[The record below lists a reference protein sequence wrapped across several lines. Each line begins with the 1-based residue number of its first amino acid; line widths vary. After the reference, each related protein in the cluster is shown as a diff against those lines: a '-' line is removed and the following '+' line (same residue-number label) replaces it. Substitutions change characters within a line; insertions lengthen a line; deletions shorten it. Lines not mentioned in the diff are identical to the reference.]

1 MMDVCGYANY
11 TLWNGVNSDRLA
23 NRILIIHF
31 IGYRKDYRR
40 NRIIMTKN
48 SYSKNQL
55 KGSISLFIA
64 SLIWGTAFVAQAK
77 GADYIGGLTFSTL
90 RSFIGAAFLVPVAII
105 LERMSS
111 ARKRKTKNEEQ
122 RVGLLDG
129 KQVEVVQEK
138 DSIDIAAAEQKADA
152 MDADTRSI
160 RQVHMIGPVTKA
172 ELIGGIMTGTVLTAA
187 TNFQQFGIAYTSV
200 AKAGFLTAL
209 YVIIVPLLGL
219 FMGHKVKPYIW
230 GCAALS
236 LLGLYMLCL
245 LGKSDVGFTFG
256 DSLVLVCALLFAMQ
270 ILTVDHWSPRC
281 RGVVLSCIMFAVTGL
296 ESGVLMLIFEHPELA
311 GVMKAMPSLLYV
323 GILSSGVAYT
333 LQIVGQ
339 KDLNPAVA
347 SLLMCLESVIS
358 AVSGWI
364 ILGQTMTATEMLGGG
379 LMFLAIVLAQVIPAV
394 KGE

>member
-1 MMDVCGYANY
+1 MVDVCGYANY

-77 GADYIGGLTFSTL
+77 GADYVGGLTFSTL

-122 RVGLLDG
+122 RTADR
-129 KQVEVVQEK
+129 
-138 DSIDIAAAEQKADA
+138 KADA

-219 FMGHKVKPYIW
+219 FMGHEVKPYIW

-311 GVMKAMPSLLYV
+311 GIMKAMPSLLYV

-364 ILGQTMTATEMLGGG
+364 ILGQTMTATEMIGGG

>member
-1 MMDVCGYANY
+1 
-11 TLWNGVNSDRLA
+11 
-23 NRILIIHF
+23 
-31 IGYRKDYRR
+31 
-40 NRIIMTKN
+40 MTKN

-122 RVGLLDG
+122 RTADR
-129 KQVEVVQEK
+129 
-138 DSIDIAAAEQKADA
+138 KADA

-219 FMGHKVKPYIW
+219 FLGHKVKPYIW

-379 LMFLAIVLAQVIPAV
+379 LMFLSIVLAQVIPAV

>member
-1 MMDVCGYANY
+1 MV
-11 TLWNGVNSDRLA
+11 
-23 NRILIIHF
+23 IIHF
-31 IGYRKDYRR
+31 IAYRKDYRR
-40 NRIIMTKN
+40 NRIIVTKN
-48 SYSKNQL
+48 GNSKNQL

-122 RVGLLDG
+122 RTADR
-129 KQVEVVQEK
+129 
-138 DSIDIAAAEQKADA
+138 KADD
-152 MDADTRSI
+152 MDADTRFI

-394 KGE
+394 KGRVIQGWGASVSPNLLGKPNLVDTGRIAG

>member
-1 MMDVCGYANY
+1 
-11 TLWNGVNSDRLA
+11 
-23 NRILIIHF
+23 
-31 IGYRKDYRR
+31 
-40 NRIIMTKN
+40 
-48 SYSKNQL
+48 
-55 KGSISLFIA
+55 
-64 SLIWGTAFVAQAK
+64 
-77 GADYIGGLTFSTL
+77 
-90 RSFIGAAFLVPVAII
+90 
-105 LERMSS
+105 
-111 ARKRKTKNEEQ
+111 
-122 RVGLLDG
+122 
-129 KQVEVVQEK
+129 
-138 DSIDIAAAEQKADA
+138 
-152 MDADTRSI
+152 
-160 RQVHMIGPVTKA
+160 
-172 ELIGGIMTGTVLTAA
+172 
-187 TNFQQFGIAYTSV
+187 
-200 AKAGFLTAL
+200 
-209 YVIIVPLLGL
+209 
-219 FMGHKVKPYIW
+219 
-230 GCAALS
+230 
-236 LLGLYMLCL
+236 MLCL

>member
-1 MMDVCGYANY
+1 
-11 TLWNGVNSDRLA
+11 
-23 NRILIIHF
+23 
-31 IGYRKDYRR
+31 
-40 NRIIMTKN
+40 MTKN

-129 KQVEVVQEK
+129 NQVEVINGN
-138 DSIDIAAAEQKADA
+138 DSIDIAAAEQKGTAGRERVADRKGTADRKAVADRKADA

-172 ELIGGIMTGTVLTAA
+172 ELIGGIITGTVLTAA

-219 FMGHKVKPYIW
+219 FMGHEVKPYIW

-311 GVMKAMPSLLYV
+311 GIMKAMPSLLYV

-364 ILGQTMTATEMLGGG
+364 ILGQTMTATEMIGGG

>member
-1 MMDVCGYANY
+1 
-11 TLWNGVNSDRLA
+11 
-23 NRILIIHF
+23 
-31 IGYRKDYRR
+31 
-40 NRIIMTKN
+40 MTKN
-48 SYSKNQL
+48 SNSKNQL

-77 GADYIGGLTFSTL
+77 GADYVGGLTFSTL

-129 KQVEVVQEK
+129 NQVEVINGN
-138 DSIDIAAAEQKADA
+138 DSIDIAAAEQKGTAGRERVADRKGTADRKAVADRKADA

>member
-1 MMDVCGYANY
+1 
-11 TLWNGVNSDRLA
+11 
-23 NRILIIHF
+23 
-31 IGYRKDYRR
+31 
-40 NRIIMTKN
+40 MTKN
-48 SYSKNQL
+48 SNSKNQL
-55 KGSISLFIA
+55 RGSISLFIA

-122 RVGLLDG
+122 RTADR
-129 KQVEVVQEK
+129 
-138 DSIDIAAAEQKADA
+138 KADD

-311 GVMKAMPSLLYV
+311 GIMKAMPSLLYV

>member
-1 MMDVCGYANY
+1 
-11 TLWNGVNSDRLA
+11 
-23 NRILIIHF
+23 
-31 IGYRKDYRR
+31 
-40 NRIIMTKN
+40 MTKN
-48 SYSKNQL
+48 SNSKNQL

-77 GADYIGGLTFSTL
+77 GADYVGGLTFSTL

-129 KQVEVVQEK
+129 NQVEVINGN
-138 DSIDIAAAEQKADA
+138 DSIDIAAAEQKGTAGRERVADRKGTADRKAVADRKADA

-311 GVMKAMPSLLYV
+311 GIMKAMPSLLYV

-364 ILGQTMTATEMLGGG
+364 ILGQTMTATEMIGGG

>member
-1 MMDVCGYANY
+1 
-11 TLWNGVNSDRLA
+11 
-23 NRILIIHF
+23 
-31 IGYRKDYRR
+31 
-40 NRIIMTKN
+40 MTKN
-48 SYSKNQL
+48 SNSKNQL
-55 KGSISLFIA
+55 RGSISLFIA

-77 GADYIGGLTFSTL
+77 GADYVGGLTFSTL

-129 KQVEVVQEK
+129 KQVEVVNGN
-138 DSIDIAAAEQKADA
+138 DSIDIAAAEQKGTADRKVDA